1 MHSRF
6 GFVCFVVALL
16 AGCAG
21 SSAPTDVTPSATVPA
36 PVVAVPAPSASVA
49 TSPATVVAADP
60 KVCPLGKSDTWKTCV
75 GKLVELRGQT
85 PKMVYQHPMMAPMGA
100 PGGSAPTIHQG
111 YIETSEGGQIIVLS
125 REPDKCSGAKR
136 VKGSLRAID
145 LGGPD
150 KTKESYR
157 GWVIDDA
164 TVICE

>member
-6 GFVCFVVALL
+6 GFTCFVFAFV

-36 PVVAVPAPSASVA
+36 PIVAAPAPSAA
-49 TSPATVVAADP
+49 VVAADP
-60 KVCPLGKSDTWKTCV
+60 KVCPLGKSDTWKTCE

-85 PKMVYQHPMMAPMGA
+85 PKMVYQHPMMAPMSL
-100 PGGSAPTIHQG
+100 PGGGAPTIHQG

-164 TVICE
+164 TVVCE